1 MQIRITR
8 GTVAAPVGEAARAV
22 EPGAVIEVDVM
33 QGRQLIELGK
43 AVLVEGDAAPAGVM
57 MIPEQNLAP
66 VQKRG
71 KGRSK

>member
-57 MIPEQNLAP
+57 MTPEHNLAP
-66 VQKRG
+66 VQKRS